1 MGLIHERLL
10 LGVGSQPGFISNG
23 DPVRIGGHAFDVQ
36 FFCPVANVI
45 GLEVSDDRVTWHFAT
60 DADGADLDGPT
71 VAIAVD
77 DIRTVRERFE
87 WARLR
92 TWFDNGGPR
101 DFRAILGVHKLVDN

>member
-1 MGLIHERLL
+1 VGLLHEILL
-10 LGVGSQPGFISNG
+10 LEVTSQPGFISNG

-36 FFCPVANVI
+36 FYCPVANVA
-45 GLEVSDDRVTWHFAT
+45 GLEASNDRVTWHFVT

-77 DIRTVRERFE
+77 DVRTVRERLE
-87 WARLR
+87 WLRLR

-101 DFRAILGVHKLVDN
+101 LFRALVGVHKLAN